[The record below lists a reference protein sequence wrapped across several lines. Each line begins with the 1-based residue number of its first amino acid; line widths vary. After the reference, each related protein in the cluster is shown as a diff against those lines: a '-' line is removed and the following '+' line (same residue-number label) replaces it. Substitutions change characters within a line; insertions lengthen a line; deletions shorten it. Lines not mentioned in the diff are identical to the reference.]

1 MVATAK
7 HGGGRQAAEE
17 EEVAGLERA
26 ERRRQGRAGRRNRR
40 GRGRGEGRCRGE
52 GRGSR
57 EASRVGGGFGRS
69 RSGMT
74 IRWLRCDGRT
84 MASQIP
90 KREGNMTS
98 FLLGS
103 SR

>member
-26 ERRRQGRAGRRNRR
+26 ERRRQGRAGRRIRR
-40 GRGRGEGRCRGE
+40 GRGRGE

>member
-40 GRGRGEGRCRGE
+40 GRGRGEGRGTREQRGE
-52 GRGSR
+52 PGQGRVWTV
-57 EASRVGGGFGRS
+57 E
-69 RSGMT
+69 
-74 IRWLRCDGRT
+74 IRDDDQ
-84 MASQIP
+84 MAEM
-90 KREGNMTS
+90 R
-98 FLLGS
+98 
-103 SR
+103 